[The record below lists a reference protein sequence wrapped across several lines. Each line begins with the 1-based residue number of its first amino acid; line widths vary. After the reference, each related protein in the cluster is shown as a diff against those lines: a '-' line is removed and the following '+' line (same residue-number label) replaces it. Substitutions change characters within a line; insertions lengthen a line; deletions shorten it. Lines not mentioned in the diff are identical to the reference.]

1 MADTMV
7 KNKTGQSAS
16 LKIQTLAALCA
27 VIGAVALPQIV
38 HVIGAVSGLGT
49 ALGEVILPMHLP
61 IILVGLLAGSFAGA
75 VSGFLA
81 PVISFALT
89 GMPGIGLLP
98 FMMVELCAYGFLAGL
113 LRKASIPTFFKVLL
127 TQVGGRLIRA
137 AAILIAF
144 YAFGYSKI
152 SVSIIWT
159 SITAGLFG
167 IILQCTL
174 IPLAV
179 FRIENA
185 KSKEP

>member
-1 MADTMV
+1 
-7 KNKTGQSAS
+7 
-16 LKIQTLAALCA
+16 
-27 VIGAVALPQIV
+27 
-38 HVIGAVSGLGT
+38 
-49 ALGEVILPMHLP
+49 
-61 IILVGLLAGSFAGA
+61 
-75 VSGFLA
+75 
-81 PVISFALT
+81 
-89 GMPGIGLLP
+89 
-98 FMMVELCAYGFLAGL
+98 MMVELCAYGFLAGL

-152 SVSIIWT
+152 PVSIIWT

-167 IILQCTL
+167 IILQWTL

>member
-1 MADTMV
+1 M
-7 KNKTGQSAS
+7 
-16 LKIQTLAALCA
+16 KIQTLAALCA

-38 HVIGAVSGLGT
+38 HVIGAASGLGT
-49 ALGEVILPMHLP
+49 ALGEVLLPMHLP
-61 IILVGLLAGSFAGA
+61 IILVGLLAGPFAGA
-75 VSGFLA
+75 VSGVLA
-81 PVISFALT
+81 PVLSFALT

-98 FMMVELCAYGFLAGL
+98 FMMLELCAYGLISGL
-113 LRKASIPTFFKVLL
+113 FRQSKMPTFFKVLL

-137 AAILIAF
+137 AAILIAV

-152 SVSIIWT
+152 PVSIIWT

-167 IILQCTL
+167 IILQWTL

-185 KSKEP
+185 KNKEE